1 MGEFAY
7 DLSGSSN
14 PIVKKYQIGGTFS
27 NAGVLAEN
35 PASGDSGI
43 TACSTTAAADV
54 VGITY
59 DTATYVTAQQTDGTS
74 PQRYVSV
81 AVNPLAVYRY
91 IMSGGATEGTA
102 LTLRTVSAANS
113 DGLTVTT
120 ASGDNWASPQFD
132 GGTIWYYTGI
142 NAGRWRKIT
151 GTSSNVATV
160 TVAFDN
166 DDAVG
171 DTVLYANATAPADTE
186 ALTAQFTTNL
196 YQVDSQTAVGSDAAV
211 TYVELELYDI
221 GGDGRTKSSVYFQ
234 SADHVFNILT

>member
-14 PIVKKYQIGGTFS
+14 PIIKKYIIGSTFAA
-27 NAGVLAEN
+27 AGVLGEN
-35 PASGDSGI
+35 PTTSDAGP
-43 TACSTTAAADV
+43 TPCSTTAAADV
-54 VGITY
+54 VGISL

-74 PQRYVSV
+74 PARFVSFI
-81 AVNPLAVYRY
+81 VNPLAVYKY

-102 LTLRTVSAANS
+102 LVLRTVATANS

-120 ASGDNWASPQFD
+120 TAGDNWASPQVD
-132 GGTIWYYTGI
+132 SGTIWYYTGA
-142 NAGRWRKIT
+142 NAGRYRKIT
-151 GTSSNVATV
+151 TTSSNVATV

-171 DTVLYANATAPADTE
+171 DTVLWSNAWAPADE
-186 ALTAQFTTNL
+186 VALTAQFTTNL

-211 TYVELELYDI
+211 TYVEQELYDI
-221 GGDGRTKSSVYFQ
+221 GGDGRTKSAVYFT